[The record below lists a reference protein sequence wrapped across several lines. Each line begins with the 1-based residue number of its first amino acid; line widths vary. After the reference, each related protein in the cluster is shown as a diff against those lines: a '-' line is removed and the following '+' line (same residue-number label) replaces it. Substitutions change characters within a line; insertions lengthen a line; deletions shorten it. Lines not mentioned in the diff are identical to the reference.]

1 MGLQFVFGGSGSG
14 KSTLVFQKVIEQS
27 QQDMAKHFFLMV
39 PDQFTMYTQK
49 EICEMHPRGGIM
61 NIDVLSFSRLIH
73 RIADEVGQKERVMLD
88 DTGKNLVLRKV
99 AADVEEELVLFQKK
113 LKRPGYIHEVK
124 SMLSEF
130 YQYDISPDELEDMA
144 DAAKGRG
151 LLPYKLRDLKLL
163 YEGFQKYI
171 QEKYIVTEEALD
183 ELCHMIPQSHIL
195 RNAVLVFDG
204 FTGFTPIQ
212 NRVILELMHVAQE
225 VIITLDADSG
235 ADLHRTKQHLFGL
248 SAGTYHKL
256 SGLARKEDITVR
268 QNIYL
273 TKKPVNR

>member
-171 QEKYIVTEEALD
+171 QE
-183 ELCHMIPQSHIL
+183 
-195 RNAVLVFDG
+195 
-204 FTGFTPIQ
+204 
-212 NRVILELMHVAQE
+212 
-225 VIITLDADSG
+225 
-235 ADLHRTKQHLFGL
+235 
-248 SAGTYHKL
+248 
-256 SGLARKEDITVR
+256 
-268 QNIYL
+268 
-273 TKKPVNR
+273 

>member
-1 MGLQFVFGGSGSG
+1 MRTENGITICIWRLRQWKEHAG
-14 KSTLVFQKVIEQS
+14 FQKVIEQS

-130 YQYDISPDELEDMA
+130 ISMISPRMSWRTWQMQQRA
-144 DAAKGRG
+144 
-151 LLPYKLRDLKLL
+151 
-163 YEGFQKYI
+163 EGFFLI
-171 QEKYIVTEEALD
+171 S
-183 ELCHMIPQSHIL
+183 C
-195 RNAVLVFDG
+195 
-204 FTGFTPIQ
+204 
-212 NRVILELMHVAQE
+212 VI
-225 VIITLDADSG
+225 
-235 ADLHRTKQHLFGL
+235 
-248 SAGTYHKL
+248 
-256 SGLARKEDITVR
+256 
-268 QNIYL
+268 
-273 TKKPVNR
+273 